1 MKKKRL
7 KYLPLSFVVKL
18 REPFHFAHNYVTF
31 FKSDIWNGLSLGTYL
46 VPNSKSKN
54 GLRKRKWTLVIIGW
68 CAQCLTSKLVQSMHV
83 SIFSVSVHYKIV

>member
-1 MKKKRL
+1 MKKK
-7 KYLPLSFVVKL
+7 KGWNTVIFCCKITGALSL
-18 REPFHFAHNYVTF
+18 RSYVTF